1 MDRQDASGL
10 TPLAEAL
17 LALALGEIARAARVI
32 FLAGPQGVGKS
43 TAMAALTE
51 AIPGSVSLG
60 LDDFYLTRDA
70 RLAVAR
76 DVHPL
81 FETRGPPGTHDV
93 ALLMETIA
101 LFNASGADERIAV
114 PAFDKAADERRPEAE
129 WPVLAGAPRVIFVEG
144 WMMGVAADLSAPE
157 GPPLNAVEAEDVD
170 GAWRAYQE
178 AQLAGP
184 YQRLWDMAD
193 AFLYIDAPGFDVV
206 KDWRMQ
212 QEETTRGVAPGGLA
226 PERQAWVSRFILHY
240 QRLTERLLAGERR
253 PGQSVAVDRF
263 RQPVQAS

>member
-1 MDRQDASGL
+1 VDRQDASRL

-17 LALALGEIARAARVI
+17 LALAEGEVARGARVI

-43 TAMAALTE
+43 TAMAALTG
-51 AIPGSVSLG
+51 AIPGSVALG
-60 LDDFYLTRDA
+60 LDDFYLTRA
-70 RLAVAR
+70 ERLALAR

-93 ALLMETIA
+93 ALLRDTLARLIG
-101 LFNASGADERIAV
+101 SGVEERIAV
-114 PAFDKAADERRPEAE
+114 PAFDKVADERRPAAE
-129 WPVLAGAPRVIFVEG
+129 WPLLAGAPRVIFVEG
-144 WMMGVAADLSAPE
+144 WMMGVAADASSPE
-157 GPPLNAVEAEDVD
+157 AAPLNAVEAEDVD

-193 AFLYIDAPGFDVV
+193 AFLYIDAPGFDTVL
-206 KDWRMQ
+206 DWRMQ
-212 QEETTRGVAPGGLA
+212 QEETTLGVAPGGLPPA
-226 PERQAWVSRFILHY
+226 RQAWVSRFILHY
-240 QRLTERLLAGERR
+240 QRLTERLLKGERR

-263 RQPVQAS
+263 RQLGLRN

>member
-1 MDRQDASGL
+1 V

-17 LALALGEIARAARVI
+17 LALATAEMVRGARVI
-32 FLAGPQGVGKS
+32 FIAGPQGVGKS

-51 AIPGSVSLG
+51 AIPGSVALG
-60 LDDFYLTRDA
+60 LDDFYLTRA
-70 RLAVAR
+70 ERMALAR

-93 ALLMETIA
+93 ALLMETIERLKA
-101 LFNASGADERIAV
+101 PGAEAQIAV
-114 PAFDKAADERRPEAE
+114 PVFDKAMDERRPEAD
-129 WPVLAGAPRVIFVEG
+129 WPLLAGAPRVIFVEG
-144 WMMGVAADLSAPE
+144 WMMGVAADLSSPE
-157 GPPLNAVEAEDVD
+157 AAPLNAVEAEDVD
-170 GAWRAYQE
+170 GVWRAYQE
-178 AQLAGP
+178 TQLAGP

-212 QEETTRGVAPGGLA
+212 QEETTLGVAPGGLPA
-226 PERQAWVSRFILHY
+226 ERQAWVSRFILHY

-253 PGQSVAVDRF
+253 PGQSVAADRF
-263 RQPVQAS
+263 REPV

>member
-1 MDRQDASGL
+1 M

-17 LALALGEIARAARVI
+17 LAMASAEVGHGARVI
-32 FLAGPQGVGKS
+32 FIAGPQGVGKS
-43 TAMAALTE
+43 TAMAALTG
-51 AIPGSVSLG
+51 AIPNSVSLG
-60 LDDFYLTRDA
+60 LDDFYLTRGERMA
-70 RLAVAR
+70 LAR

-93 ALLMETIA
+93 ALLMETLA
-101 LFNASGADERIAV
+101 RLKASRAEERIAV
-114 PAFDKAADERRPEAE
+114 PAFDKAADERRPQAE
-129 WPVLAGAPRVIFVEG
+129 WPMLAGALRVIFVEG
-144 WMMGVAADLSAPE
+144 WMMGVAADLSSPE
-157 GPPLNAVEAEDVD
+157 AAPLNAVEAEDAF

-193 AFLYIDAPGFDVV
+193 AFLYIDAPEFDTVLG
-206 KDWRMQ
+206 WRMQ
-212 QEETTRGVAPGGLA
+212 QEETTLGVAPGGL
-226 PERQAWVSRFILHY
+226 PQTRQAWVARFILHY

-263 RQPVQAS
+263 RQPRLQN

>member
-1 MDRQDASGL
+1 M

-17 LALALGEIARAARVI
+17 LALATAEMARGARLI
-32 FLAGPQGVGKS
+32 FVSGPQGVGKS

-51 AIPGSVSLG
+51 AIPGSVVLG
-60 LDDFYLTRDA
+60 LDDFYLTRGERMA
-70 RLAVAR
+70 LAR

-101 LFNASGADERIAV
+101 RLSTSDAEERIAV
-114 PAFDKAADERRPEAE
+114 PAFDKAADERRPQVD
-129 WPVLAGAPRVIFVEG
+129 WPMLAGAPRVIFVEG
-144 WMMGVAADLSAPE
+144 WMMGVAADLSAAE
-157 GPPLNAVEAEDVD
+157 AAPLNAVEAEDVG

-184 YQRLWDMAD
+184 YQRLWDLAD

-206 KDWRMQ
+206 LGWRMQ
-212 QEETTRGVAPGGLA
+212 QEEATLGVPPGSLPQTR
-226 PERQAWVSRFILHY
+226 RAWVSRFILFY

-253 PGQSVAVDRF
+253 AGNSVAVDRF
-263 RQPVQAS
+263 RQPLERRPS

>member
-1 MDRQDASGL
+1 MDRQDASRL

-17 LALALGEIARAARVI
+17 LALATGEVARGARVI
-32 FLAGPQGVGKS
+32 FIAGPQGVGKS
-43 TAMAALTE
+43 TAMAALTG
-51 AIPGSVSLG
+51 AIPGSVALG
-60 LDDFYLTRDA
+60 LDDFYLTRGERMALA
-70 RLAVAR
+70 RN
-76 DVHPL
+76 VHPL

-93 ALLMETIA
+93 ALLMETLA
-101 LFNASGADERIAV
+101 RLKASGAEAQIAV

-129 WPVLAGAPRVIFVEG
+129 WPVLTGAPRVIFVEG

-157 GPPLNAVEAEDVD
+157 AAPLNAVEAEDSGGV
-170 GAWRAYQE
+170 WRAYQE
-178 AQLAGP
+178 TQLDGP

-193 AFLYIDAPGFDVV
+193 AFLYIDAPGFDAV

-212 QEETTRGVAPGGLA
+212 QEEVTLGAAPGGLPA
-226 PERQAWVSRFILHY
+226 ERQAWVSRFILHY

-263 RQPVQAS
+263 RQPV